1 MMAEPVTLEDGCRLH
16 WRLDGPAAAPLL
28 LLSNSLGTNMA
39 MWAPQMPILTQHFRV
54 LRYDSRGHGQSD
66 APAGPY
72 SIERLGRDALGLL
85 DALGIDKVRFAG
97 LSKGGMVGQWLGA
110 NAPDRLSHLVLCN
123 TAAEMAP
130 PEPWSARIALV
141 KAQGMAAIVDG
152 VVERWFTEP
161 FRTRHPEAI
170 APIAAMLHATPVEGY
185 TACCAAVRDMDQRAS
200 LPRIPV
206 PTLVIGGRQDP
217 ATPIAKSHELARLIP
232 GATLVEL
239 EAAHLSNIEQAE
251 AFTEALLSFLK
262 E

>member
-1 MMAEPVTLEDGCRLH
+1 MAQFVTLADGTRLH
-16 WRLDGPAAAPLL
+16 WRQDGPEGAPLL
-28 LLSNSLGTNMA
+28 LLSNSLGTNMD
-39 MWAPQMPILTQHFRV
+39 MWAPQMPALTQHFRV
-54 LRYDSRGHGQSD
+54 LRYDSRGHGLSD
-66 APAGPY
+66 APEGPY
-72 SIERLGRDALGLL
+72 SIDLLGSDAVGLL

-110 NAPDRLSHLVLCN
+110 NAPHRLSHLVLCN

-130 PEPWSARIALV
+130 AEPWSARIALV
-141 KAQGMAAIVDG
+141 KAQGMGVIVNG

-161 FRTRHPEAI
+161 FLMAHPEAI
-170 APIAAMLHATPVEGY
+170 APIAAMLHATPVAGY

-217 ATPIAKSHELARLIP
+217 ATPLAKSHELANAIP

-239 EAAHLSNIEQAE
+239 DAAHLSNIEQAA
-251 AFTEALLSFLK
+251 AFTAALLSFLK
-262 E
+262 D